1 MAKKINYTYASGKRK
16 SASCRVRLFKGKGQ
30 STINSL
36 PLEKVLLREVDKI
49 ILSKPF
55 GLTETT
61 DKYYFSARIIGGG
74 KTSQLD
80 ALILALTKALVK
92 VNPKFRMVLK
102 KAGLL
107 TRDARERQ
115 RRMVGTGG
123 KSRRAK
129 QSPKR

>member
-92 VNPKFRMVLK
+92 INPKFRMVLK